1 MADYWTKERIV
12 EHISTLKDT
21 NTHEKL
27 GQFFDDWAPHYDK
40 LANSGYTNIDAIDG
54 SASSIE
60 VARKKNVYKN
70 LYVQWIG
77 GDNKMDVENDSYDA
91 LIIVGAFAFN
101 HLKSDVFPD
110 LIRVTKPGG
119 YIVNNLRARWL
130 KLEAS
135 YADGKLEADMEK
147 HEKEGKWKLVER
159 HVKEEEDSDQNVV
172 TFIHQVC

>member
-1 MADYWTKERIV
+1 MLN
-12 EHISTLKDT
+12 LKMPGYLMS
-21 NTHEKL
+21 H
-27 GQFFDDWAPHYDK
+27 QAQASQ